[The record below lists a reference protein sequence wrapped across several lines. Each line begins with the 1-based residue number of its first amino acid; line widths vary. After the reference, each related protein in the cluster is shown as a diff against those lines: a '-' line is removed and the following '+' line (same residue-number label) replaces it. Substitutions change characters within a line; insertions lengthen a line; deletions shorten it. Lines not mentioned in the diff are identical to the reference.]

1 MVRRAAIALDQESA
15 IISPELVRVTAACG
29 MLRKTVTIAKA
40 RGEILQD
47 KTTAACL
54 PPFTS
59 SICFTFKTTA
69 SPLRE
74 LRPTAD
80 FSKGLRVCRSRASR
94 VSVPYRGPCGV
105 PPERLHPWFV
115 DF

>member
-47 KTTAACL
+47 KTTAAWL

-59 SICFTFKTTA
+59 SICFTFKTTSLA
-69 SPLRE
+69 VERAEAYCRFLERPARLSEPCVSRLRS
-74 LRPTAD
+74 LSGPWRPTGTAPPM
-80 FSKGLRVCRSRASR
+80 VC
-94 VSVPYRGPCGV
+94 
-105 PPERLHPWFV
+105 
-115 DF
+115 